1 MIKALE
7 MISLKNTDHDL
18 TDLLLYFVGHDTEY
32 TLYRELMSVLEP
44 LLPENFSV
52 RVQRTQISFYGKHLF
67 GAASVPIRRKKNWP
81 PDCLMVTF
89 GLEHRVDSSRI
100 AVATEPYPNRWT
112 HHLLLTA
119 PAQID
124 TELLDWLQEAYW
136 FSEQK

>member
-1 MIKALE
+1 
-7 MISLKNTDHDL
+7 
-18 TDLLLYFVGHDTEY
+18 
-32 TLYRELMSVLEP
+32 
-44 LLPENFSV
+44 
-52 RVQRTQISFYGKHLF
+52 
-67 GAASVPIRRKKNWP
+67 
-81 PDCLMVTF
+81 MVTF

-112 HHLLLTA
+112 HHLLLTD